1 VNKMSL
7 VTMTVKQIMDLG
19 LWEKVCDYKGWNLWI
34 VNEGKIDS
42 SEEVEFDT
50 EFKKENSK
58 YLEALPISIKDMDLF
73 SYNISCTPSYQ
84 GMYFGI
90 IFAKDKQD
98 ALEKI
103 NVQYSWEDDLKITLD
118 DITLLDYN
126 QFEND
131 CYEIGSHRE

>member
-1 VNKMSL
+1 MSK

-19 LWEKVCDYKGWNLWI
+19 LWEKVCEYKGWSVWG
-34 VNEGKIDS
+34 VNEGRIDS
-42 SEEVEFDT
+42 SEDVEFDT
-50 EFKKENSK
+50 EFKKEFSK
-58 YLEALPISIKDMDLF
+58 YEIPLPISIRDMNLF

-98 ALEKI
+98 ALEKN

-118 DITLLDYN
+118 DIILLDYH
-126 QFEND
+126 EAG
-131 CYEIGSHRE
+131 IS

>member
-1 VNKMSL
+1 MSK

-19 LWEKVCDYKGWNLWI
+19 LWEKVCEYKGWSVWG
-34 VNEGKIDS
+34 VNEGRIDS
-42 SEEVEFDT
+42 SEDVEFDT
-50 EFKKENSK
+50 EFKKEFSK
-58 YLEALPISIKDMDLF
+58 YEIPLPISIRDMNLF

-118 DITLLDYN
+118 DIILLDYH
-126 QFEND
+126 EAG
-131 CYEIGSHRE
+131 IS